1 MGAGIVIKIDAQV
14 VHTDHQ
20 FTAAAPT
27 NSNNVAEYS
36 AVLNGLQWLFDNGH
50 KDDEVEVLGDSMLV
64 IRQMSGEWR
73 AKGGMYLS
81 THRKAKELA
90 AKFSRISFRWIPR
103 AENDEADQLSRSTVS
118 E

>member
-1 MGAGIVIKIDAQV
+1 MGAGFVIKIDGQV
-14 VHTDHQ
+14 AHTDHQ

-81 THRKAKELA
+81 TYRKAKELA
-90 AKFSRISFRWIPR
+90 AQFSGLSFRWIPR

-118 E
+118 A